1 MTYTGDE
8 REKRLQEIY
17 GYYFALSNYR
27 VAHGWIQDSGET
39 IDGSVVEQF
48 KTWVTD
54 PSDLTG
60 GMNYFLSQ
68 LANKS
73 PHAANYGYQIRHE
86 LEVGER
92 SAEANDGIM
101 SIGVPGHANPFV
113 PTYVNRGDYLVSHGY
128 KAIETDNGNMVLDD
142 DKSWQYTQMEA
153 AYAKGEEGD
162 YYADHGWT
170 VYAPTE
176 SVPYN
181 HVIAPNG
188 LAYFANREA
197 NDGSEYIAT
206 HPDAKIEVDFSPN
219 TPIQE
224 KYKISRYL
232 PTGEEI
238 KQPIS
243 VKDIPATR
251 VYEVFSEMP
260 ISEETV
266 HNRGLRA
273 VVDLVKDPVNKAVP
287 GHDIASGSAS
297 VGRGPISISVDLI
310 KDNTYGDRYVGG
322 KVSFSP
328 NKGISIA
335 VSAGVSDF
343 ANRSILEDKDSVR
356 DNIGGPSISGGQGAM
371 GLEMGGSAFPGSA
384 TTIDTTASI
393 GNSLSADYGG
403 SVSIGYTKRI
413 STEEEDYERD
423 KAEGNTIAKGSLD
436 ALE

>member
-73 PHAANYGYQIRHE
+73 PHAVSYGYKIRHE

-92 SAEANDGIM
+92 SAEPNDGIM
-101 SIGVPGHANPFV
+101 AIGVPGHANPFV
-113 PTYVNRGDYLVSHGY
+113 PTYANHGDFLVAHGH
-128 KAIETDNGNMVLDD
+128 KAIETVNGNMVLGDNNCY
-142 DKSWQYTQMEA
+142 YTQMPAE
-153 AYAKGEEGD
+153 YSIGQEGD
-162 YYADHGWT
+162 YYADYGWT
-170 VYAPTE
+170 VYTPTQ

-197 NDGSEYIAT
+197 NDGSEYLAT

-273 VVDLVKDPVNKAVP
+273 IVDLVTDKVNKVAP
-287 GHDIASGSAS
+287 GHDMSSGS
-297 VGRGPISISVDLI
+297 VTIGKGPFSITADLI
-310 KDNTYGDRYVGG
+310 KDNTHGDRYVGG
-322 KVSFSP
+322 KVSVSP
-328 NKGISIA
+328 NKGISVA

-343 ANRSILEDKDSVR
+343 ANRKVVGSHKRVR
-356 DNIGGPSISGGQGAM
+356 ENMEGPSFSAGQGVL
-371 GLEMGGSAFPGSA
+371 GVEMGGSAFPGSA
-384 TTIDTTASI
+384 TTIDTTASV
-393 GNSLSADYGG
+393 GNSLPAEYGG
-403 SVSIGYTKRI
+403 SFSVGYTKRI
-413 STEEEDYERD
+413 PTEREDYERD
-423 KAEGNTIAKGSLD
+423 KAEGKTVANGGLD
-436 ALE
+436 GLE